1 MEHPSD
7 QEVSL
12 LGWSHWYPK
21 RALLSSWHSRLVVVI
36 FTPLNFIIIILLY
49 NSPLYY
55 SYQNAGYDS
64 CSCEVDADDV
74 RFCFQYATRKKPLP
88 VPSEFIT
95 LAEILMR
102 ENGWAMPM
110 NCHEALE
117 LYFDLLFCIQ
127 RECD

>member
-1 MEHPSD
+1 MMSAFVFSMLP
-7 QEVSL
+7 
-12 LGWSHWYPK
+12 
-21 RALLSSWHSRLVVVI
+21 A
-36 FTPLNFIIIILLY
+36 
-49 NSPLYY
+49 
-55 SYQNAGYDS
+55 
-64 CSCEVDADDV
+64 
-74 RFCFQYATRKKPLP
+74 KKPLP